1 MECIPLPKR
10 VSCHSLGICLPVFES
25 GSHEMFAEKLLPLDL
40 QALQIFQVLLFF
52 PNPSQVHS
60 HCLKLILM
68 IQLLGVSPLKS
79 TCHQVPVSAL
89 IYIESQQP

>member
-1 MECIPLPKR
+1 
-10 VSCHSLGICLPVFES
+10 
-25 GSHEMFAEKLLPLDL
+25 MFAEKLLPLDL
-40 QALQIFQVLLFF
+40 QALQIFQVHLFL

-79 TCHQVPVSAL
+79 ACHPSNRYQLSYRVSATMKFFHIVRIFFGAFDPL
-89 IYIESQQP
+89 SGDF